1 MKITLA
7 LLSLLAMS
15 AVAVGATRDAPR
27 LAITSPETT
36 TMKEDLGQENPKWK
50 FVAGRWV
57 RRASGGRQVLA
68 QTAETQPWAVAILED
83 RKFDDIDVAVRFRPI
98 SGKEDASGG
107 IIFRA
112 RDGRNYLLARAN
124 ALENNFR
131 LYTMIDGQRRV
142 IASAKVTEPKLGEWH
157 TIRVVAKGTKVQAY
171 LDDVL
176 RLDHDDR
183 TFTGGYIGLWTKA
196 DSVTEFSDLEITG
209 TPTK

>member
-157 TIRVVAKGTKVQAY
+157 TIRVVAKGIKVQAY

>member
-7 LLSLLAMS
+7 LLSLLAIS

-157 TIRVVAKGTKVQAY
+157 TIRVVAKGIKVQAY

>member
-1 MKITLA
+1 MKIMLA

-15 AVAVGATRDAPR
+15 AGAVGATPDAPR
-27 LAITSPETT
+27 LAITSPETI
-36 TMKEDLGQENPKWK
+36 TMKEDLGREHPKWK

-83 RKFDDIDVAVRFRPI
+83 RKFDDLDVAVRFRPI

-142 IASAKVTEPKLGEWH
+142 IASATVTEPKLGEWH
-157 TIRVVAKGTKVQAY
+157 TIRVVAKGPRVQAY

-196 DSVTEFSDLEITG
+196 DSVAEFSDLEITG
-209 TPTK
+209 TPTN

>member
-1 MKITLA
+1 MKIMLA

-15 AVAVGATRDAPR
+15 AIAVGATPDAPR
-27 LAITSPETT
+27 LAITSPETI
-36 TMKEDLGQENPKWK
+36 TMKEDLGREHPKWK

-83 RKFDDIDVAVRFRPI
+83 RKFDDLDVAVRFRPI

-142 IASAKVTEPKLGEWH
+142 IASATVTEPKLGEWH
-157 TIRVVAKGTKVQAY
+157 TIRVVAKGTRVQAY

-196 DSVTEFSDLEITG
+196 DSVAEFSDLEITG
-209 TPTK
+209 TPTN

>member
-7 LLSLLAMS
+7 LLSLLAVS
-15 AVAVGATRDAPR
+15 AIAVGATPDAPR
-27 LAITSPETT
+27 LAITSPETI
-36 TMKEDLGQENPKWK
+36 TMKEDLGREHPKWK

-83 RKFDDIDVAVRFRPI
+83 RKFDDLDVAVRFRPI

-142 IASAKVTEPKLGEWH
+142 IASATVTEPKLGEWH
-157 TIRVVAKGTKVQAY
+157 TIRVVAKGTRVQAY

-196 DSVTEFSDLEITG
+196 DSVAEFSDLEITG

>member
-7 LLSLLAMS
+7 VLSLLAIS
-15 AVAVGATRDAPR
+15 AAATTAAPDAPR
-27 LAITSPETT
+27 LTITSPEAL
-36 TMKEDLGQENPKWK
+36 TMKEDFGPENAKWK
-50 FVAGRWV
+50 FIAGRWV

-68 QTAETQPWAVAILED
+68 QTAETLPWAVAILED
-83 RKFDDIDVAVRFRPI
+83 RKFDDVDVAVRFRPI

-142 IASAKVTEPKLGEWH
+142 IASATVTEPKLGEWH
-157 TIRVVAKGTKVQAY
+157 SIRVVAKGTNVQAY
-171 LDDVL
+171 LDDAL
-176 RLDHDDR
+176 LLDHDDR
-183 TFTGGYIGLWTKA
+183 TFSGGYVGLWTKA
-196 DSVTEFSDLEITG
+196 DSVTEFADLVITG
-209 TPTK
+209 TPAT

>member
-1 MKITLA
+1 MKIGLA
-7 LLSLLAMS
+7 VLSLLTMS
-15 AVAVGATRDAPR
+15 AAATGATPDAPR
-27 LAITSPETT
+27 LAITSTEKLNMT
-36 TMKEDLGQENPKWK
+36 EDLGQENPKWK

-83 RKFDDIDVAVRFRPI
+83 RKFDDVDVTVRFRPI

-131 LYTMIDGQRRV
+131 LYAMIDGQRRV

-157 TIRVVAKGTKVQAY
+157 SIRVVAKGTKVQAY
-171 LDDVL
+171 LDDAL
-176 RLDHDDR
+176 RLDHDDK

>member
-1 MKITLA
+1 MKIRLA
-7 LLSLLAMS
+7 VLSLLTMS
-15 AVAVGATRDAPR
+15 AAATGATPDAPR
-27 LAITSPETT
+27 LAITSPEKLAMT
-36 TMKEDLGQENPKWK
+36 EDLGQENPKWK

-83 RKFDDIDVAVRFRPI
+83 RKFDDVDVTVRFRPI

-157 TIRVVAKGTKVQAY
+157 SIRVVAKGTKVQAY
-171 LDDVL
+171 LDDAL

>member
-1 MKITLA
+1 MKIRLA
-7 LLSLLAMS
+7 VLSLLTMS
-15 AVAVGATRDAPR
+15 AAATGATPDAPR
-27 LAITSPETT
+27 LAITSPEKLNMT
-36 TMKEDLGQENPKWK
+36 EDLGQENPKWK

-83 RKFDDIDVAVRFRPI
+83 RKFDDVDVTVRFRPI

-131 LYTMIDGQRRV
+131 LYAMIDGQRRV

-157 TIRVVAKGTKVQAY
+157 SIRVVAKGTKVQAY
-171 LDDVL
+171 LDDAL
-176 RLDHDDR
+176 LLDHDDR
-183 TFTGGYIGLWTKA
+183 TFTGGYVGLWTKA

>member
-7 LLSLLAMS
+7 LLSLLAIS

-131 LYTMIDGQRRV
+131 LYTMIDGQRRL

>member
-15 AVAVGATRDAPR
+15 AIAVGATPDAPR
-27 LAITSPETT
+27 LAITSPETI
-36 TMKEDLGQENPKWK
+36 TMKEDLGREHPKWK

-83 RKFDDIDVAVRFRPI
+83 RKFDDLDVAVRFRPI

-142 IASAKVTEPKLGEWH
+142 IASATVTEPKLGEWH
-157 TIRVVAKGTKVQAY
+157 TIRVVAKGTRVQAY

-196 DSVTEFSDLEITG
+196 DSVAEFSDLEITG